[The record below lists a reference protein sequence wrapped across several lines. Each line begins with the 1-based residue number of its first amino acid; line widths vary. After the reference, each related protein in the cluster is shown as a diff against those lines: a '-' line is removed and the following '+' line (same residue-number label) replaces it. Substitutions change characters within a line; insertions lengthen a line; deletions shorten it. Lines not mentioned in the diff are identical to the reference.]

1 MQINKEMIMH
11 SQQENPGDWGQ
22 MQGAPG
28 ITTATEKLTTAEGY
42 ELFLRSWKMD
52 GPDVLLILHGLGG
65 HSGWYIDMGNELAS
79 RGISVY
85 AMDHRGFGRSG
96 GLRGH
101 IENYRTFVEH
111 IGYVVTEIS
120 KRHPEAGIFLLGHS
134 MGAIFATHFAA
145 KDQQRLAGIVF
156 LNPWVGDTSRVS
168 LGTTLAVLLGGMFK
182 SRRSRQFAG
191 GTEGMTTNAEA
202 IKMLLADSYWQR
214 AQTSSFMFQVLLM
227 RSAIIKQARQITIP
241 ALVMQ
246 AEEDKA
252 VLLEGSRKLYEALA
266 SSDKT
271 WKAYADY
278 DHDSQFEKDRSEM
291 DNDLV
296 AWMREITISPTT

>member
-1 MQINKEMIMH
+1 MLYK
-11 SQQENPGDWGQ
+11 QENPGDWGQ

-28 ITTATEKLTTAEGY
+28 ITTATEKLTAADGY
-42 ELFLRSWKMD
+42 ELFLRSWKTN

-101 IENYRTFVEH
+101 IDNYRTFVEH
-111 IGYVVTEIS
+111 IGYIVTEIR

-145 KDQQRLAGIVF
+145 QDQQRLAGVVF

-168 LGTTLAVLLGGMFK
+168 LGTTLGVLLGGVFK
-182 SRRSRQFAG
+182 SRRYRQFAG
-191 GTEGMTTNAEA
+191 GTEGMTTNEEA
-202 IKMLLADSYWQR
+202 VQMLQADSFWQR
-214 AQTSSFMFQVLLM
+214 TQTLSFMFQVLLM
-227 RSAIIKQARQITIP
+227 RSAILKQARQITIP

-246 AEEDKA
+246 AEDDKS
-252 VLLEGSRKLYEALA
+252 VLLEGSRKLYEALE

-271 WKAYADY
+271 WKTYAGY
-278 DHDSQFEKDRSEM
+278 YHDSQFEEDRSRM

-296 AWMREITISPTT
+296 AWIREHSVSTSGVAAQ

>member
-1 MQINKEMIMH
+1 MRY
-11 SQQENPGDWGQ
+11 QQENPGDWGQ
-22 MQGAPG
+22 MQGSAG
-28 ITTATEKLTTAEGY
+28 ITTATEKLTTADGY
-42 ELFLRSWKMD
+42 ELFLRSWKTD
-52 GPDVLLILHGLGG
+52 GPNVLLILHGLGG

-79 RGISVY
+79 RGLSVY

-111 IGYVVTEIS
+111 IGYVLTEIR
-120 KRHPEAGIFLLGHS
+120 KHHPEAGIFLLGHS

-145 KDQQRLAGIVF
+145 KYQQRLAGVVF

-168 LGTTLAVLLGGMFK
+168 LGTTLAVLLGGAFK
-182 SRRSRQFAG
+182 SRRYRQFAG
-191 GTEGMTTNAEA
+191 GTEGMTTNEEA
-202 IKMLLADSYWQR
+202 VQMLQADSFWQR
-214 AQTSSFMFQVLLM
+214 TQTLSFMFQVLLM
-227 RSAIIKQARQITIP
+227 RSAILKQARQITIP

-246 AEEDKA
+246 AEDDKA
-252 VLLEGSRKLYEALA
+252 VLLAGSRKLYEALA

-271 WKAYADY
+271 WKTYAGY
-278 DHDSQFEKDRSEM
+278 YHDSQFEEDRSQM

-296 AWMREITISPTT
+296 AWIREHSVSTSGVAAQ

>member
-1 MQINKEMIMH
+1 MLYK
-11 SQQENPGDWGQ
+11 QENPGDWGQ

-28 ITTATEKLTTAEGY
+28 ITTATEKLTAADGY
-42 ELFLRSWKMD
+42 ELFLRSWKTN

-101 IENYRTFVEH
+101 IDNYRTFVEH
-111 IGYVVTEIS
+111 IGYIVTEIR

-145 KDQQRLAGIVF
+145 QDQQRLVGVVF

-168 LGTTLAVLLGGMFK
+168 LGTTLGVLLGGVFK
-182 SRRSRQFAG
+182 SRRYRQFAG
-191 GTEGMTTNAEA
+191 GTEGMTTNEEA
-202 IKMLLADSYWQR
+202 VQMLQADSFWQR
-214 AQTSSFMFQVLLM
+214 TQTSSFMFQVLLM
-227 RSAIIKQARQITIP
+227 RSVILKQARQITIP

-246 AEEDKA
+246 AEDDKA
-252 VLLEGSRKLYEALA
+252 VLLEGSRKLYESLE

-271 WKAYADY
+271 WKMYAGY
-278 DHDSQFEKDRSEM
+278 DHDSQFEEDRSQM

-296 AWMREITISPTT
+296 AWICEHSVSTSGVAAK

>member
-1 MQINKEMIMH
+1 MLYK
-11 SQQENPGDWGQ
+11 QENPGDWGQ

-28 ITTATEKLTTAEGY
+28 ITTATEKLTAADGY
-42 ELFLRSWKMD
+42 ELFLRSWKTN

-101 IENYRTFVEH
+101 IDNYRTFVEH
-111 IGYVVTEIS
+111 IGYIVTEIR

-145 KDQQRLAGIVF
+145 QDQQRLVGVVF

-168 LGTTLAVLLGGMFK
+168 LGTTLGVLLGGVFK
-182 SRRSRQFAG
+182 SRRYRQFAG
-191 GTEGMTTNAEA
+191 GTEGMTTNEEA
-202 IKMLLADSYWQR
+202 VQMLQADSFWQR
-214 AQTSSFMFQVLLM
+214 TQTSSFMFQVLLM
-227 RSAIIKQARQITIP
+227 RSAILKQARQITIP

-246 AEEDKA
+246 AEDDKS
-252 VLLEGSRKLYEALA
+252 VLHEGSRKLYEALA

-271 WKAYADY
+271 WKTYADY
-278 DHDSQFEKDRSEM
+278 DHDSQFEEDRSQM
-291 DNDLV
+291 DKDLV
-296 AWMREITISPTT
+296 AWIREHSISTSRVAAK

>member
-1 MQINKEMIMH
+1 MRF
-11 SQQENPGDWGQ
+11 QQENPGDWGQ

-28 ITTATEKLTTAEGY
+28 IKTATEKLTTADGY
-42 ELFLRSWKMD
+42 ELFLRSWKTD

-65 HSGWYIDMGNELAS
+65 PSGWYIDMGNELAS

-101 IENYRTFVEH
+101 IDNYRTFVED
-111 IGYVVTEIS
+111 IGYVVTEIR
-120 KRHPEAGIFLLGHS
+120 KRHPETGIFLLGHS

-145 KDQQRLAGIVF
+145 KYQQRLAGVVF

-168 LGTTLAVLLGGMFK
+168 LGSTLAVSLGGVFK
-182 SRRSRQFAG
+182 SRRYRQFAG

-202 IKMLLADSYWQR
+202 IQMLQADSFWQR
-214 AQTSSFMFQVLLM
+214 TQTTSFMFQVLLM
-227 RSAIIKQARQITIP
+227 RSTILKQARQITIP
-241 ALVMQ
+241 ALVIQ
-246 AEEDKA
+246 AEDDKA
-252 VLLEGSRKLYEALA
+252 VQLAGSHKLYEALA

-271 WKAYADY
+271 WKTYAGY
-278 DHDSQFEKDRSEM
+278 YHDSQFEEDRSQM
-291 DNDLV
+291 DNALV
-296 AWMREITISPTT
+296 AWIREHSVSTSGVAAR

>member
-1 MQINKEMIMH
+1 MRY
-11 SQQENPGDWGQ
+11 QQENPGDWGQ
-22 MQGAPG
+22 MQGAPD
-28 ITTATEKLTTAEGY
+28 ITTVTEKLMTADGY
-42 ELFLRSWKMD
+42 ELFLRSWKTN

-101 IENYRTFVEH
+101 IDNYRTFVEH
-111 IGYVVTEIS
+111 IGYIVTEIR

-145 KDQQRLAGIVF
+145 QDQQRLVGVVF

-168 LGTTLAVLLGGMFK
+168 LGTTLGVLLGGVFK
-182 SRRSRQFAG
+182 SRRYRQFAG
-191 GTEGMTTNAEA
+191 GTEGMTTNEEA
-202 IKMLLADSYWQR
+202 VQMLQADSIWQR
-214 AQTSSFMFQVLLM
+214 TQTSSFMFQVLLM
-227 RSAIIKQARQITIP
+227 RSVILKQARQITIP

-246 AEEDKA
+246 AEDDKA
-252 VLLEGSRKLYEALA
+252 VLLEGSRKLYESLE

-271 WKAYADY
+271 WKTYAGY
-278 DHDSQFEKDRSEM
+278 DHDSQFEEDRSQM

-296 AWMREITISPTT
+296 AWICEHSVSTSGVAAK

>member
-1 MQINKEMIMH
+1 MRY
-11 SQQENPGDWGQ
+11 QQENPGDWGQ
-22 MQGAPG
+22 MQGTPE
-28 ITTATEKLTTAEGY
+28 ITTATEKLTTADGC
-42 ELFLRSWKMD
+42 ELFLRSWKTN
-52 GPDVLLILHGLGG
+52 GPNGLLILHGLGG

-145 KDQQRLAGIVF
+145 KDQQRLAGVVF

-168 LGTTLAVLLGGMFK
+168 LGTTLAVMVGGVFK
-182 SRRSRQFAG
+182 SRRHWQFAG
-191 GTEGMTTNAEA
+191 GTEGMTTNEEA
-202 IKMLLADSYWQR
+202 VQMLQADAFWQR
-214 AQTSSFMFQVLLM
+214 TQTLSFMFQVLLM
-227 RSAIIKQARQITIP
+227 SSAILKQARQITIP
-241 ALVMQ
+241 ALVIQ
-246 AEEDKA
+246 AEDDKA
-252 VLLEGSRKLYEALA
+252 VRLAGSHKLYEALA

-271 WKAYADY
+271 WKTYAGY
-278 DHDSQFEKDRSEM
+278 DHDSQFEEDRSQM
-291 DNDLV
+291 DHDLV
-296 AWMREITISPTT
+296 AWIREHSVSTSGVAAQ

>member
-1 MQINKEMIMH
+1 MLYK
-11 SQQENPGDWGQ
+11 QENPGDWGQ

-28 ITTATEKLTTAEGY
+28 ITTATEKLTAADGY
-42 ELFLRSWKMD
+42 ELFLRSWKTN

-101 IENYRTFVEH
+101 IDNYRTFVEH
-111 IGYVVTEIS
+111 IGYIVTEIR

-145 KDQQRLAGIVF
+145 QDQQRLAGVVF

-168 LGTTLAVLLGGMFK
+168 LGTTLGVLLGGVFK
-182 SRRSRQFAG
+182 SRRYRQFAG
-191 GTEGMTTNAEA
+191 GTEGMTTNEEA
-202 IKMLLADSYWQR
+202 VQMLQADSFWQR
-214 AQTSSFMFQVLLM
+214 TQTSSFMFQVLLM
-227 RSAIIKQARQITIP
+227 RSVILKQARQITIP

-246 AEEDKA
+246 AEDDKA
-252 VLLEGSRKLYEALA
+252 VLLEGSRKLYESLE

-271 WKAYADY
+271 WKTYAGY
-278 DHDSQFEKDRSEM
+278 DHDSQFEEDRSQM

-296 AWMREITISPTT
+296 AWICEHSVSTSGVAAK